1 MARAILFATF
11 VVLGPV
17 AAPPFGS
24 AGPPVAAADSAASHP
39 APGSADSLSAPP
51 PPRGRVVTLPPVEVF
66 APRPRSD
73 SLLRV
78 TPGFAQ
84 GYDVSRARGR
94 ALMVSDL
101 LAGAVGVHVRK
112 LGGAGSFAT
121 ASIRGSTPAQVAVY
135 LDGVPLNQAQ
145 YGVVNVADLPV
156 EALEQVEVFRGAGPI
171 TLESPGGGAINL
183 VTTAARGRWARGSL
197 GAGSFGTARGDVGL
211 GWRSARCGALLIGQ
225 LLESRGDYRYHDDN
239 ATPFNPGDDEVA
251 TRLNNW
257 TRTASVTG
265 RGSADAGRL
274 TFALTHDLLRKRHG
288 VPGIGANQVL
298 ASSMRTRRDVTSFV
312 VRDRGGAA
320 GPGASLRFHGAWHRD
335 RFADPEGRLTG
346 VRQASDNRTDQRGVA
361 ATLPLALPGRHRLTL
376 AGEARRERYRPELVH
391 PVRRTLA
398 ASRRESFAWG
408 AEDRWSLPALRLAV
422 LASWRRSETRD
433 AFPRGPAYPG
443 AIASPAVSR
452 TLVLD
457 RPALGLRL
465 DLGAGLALKASLAR
479 LTRAPTLEEL
489 FGNRAG
495 VYGNPAAR
503 PEAVTTRDAG
513 LVARGSRAGRGWLPA
528 AFELQASAYR
538 SDAKD
543 LLVYLQ
549 NSQRSMVATNVAA
562 ARLWGIEADG
572 RFVWSSGLAVNA
584 SWTRQWT
591 RDEGALAWARGREL
605 PARPR
610 DEVAVQT
617 ALVRRRWRAFH
628 DLHFV
633 ARNWLDV
640 YNTEDSRARL
650 IHDLGLGLRLPLAA
664 VEWTAECRNAGNA
677 RAEDYAGHPL
687 PGRTWYAGITLQLQ
701 PTGPTP

>member
-1 MARAILFATF
+1 MARAILFAAIL
-11 VVLGPV
+11 VLGPV
-17 AAPPFGS
+17 AAPASDS
-24 AGPPVAAADSAASHP
+24 ARPAVAAADSAASH
-39 APGSADSLSAPP
+39 AASRSADSLSAP

-101 LAGAVGVHVRK
+101 LAGAVGVHVRE

-145 YGVVNVADLPV
+145 YGTVNVADLPV
-156 EALEQVEVFRGAGPI
+156 EALDQVEVFRGVAPL
-171 TLESPGGGAINL
+171 TLDSPGGGAINL
-183 VTTAARGRWARGSL
+183 VTSAARGRWARGSL
-197 GAGSFGTARGDVGL
+197 GAGSFGTARGDAGL
-211 GWRSARCGALLIGQ
+211 GWRSARFGGLLVGQ
-225 LLESRGDYRYHDDN
+225 LLQSRGDYRYLDDN
-239 ATPFNPGDDEVA
+239 ATPFNPDDDEVA

-265 RGSADAGRL
+265 RVSADAGRL
-274 TFALTHDLLRKRHG
+274 TLALQHDLLRKRHG
-288 VPGIGANQVL
+288 VPGIGAHQVL
-298 ASSMRTRRDVTSFV
+298 ATSMRTQRDVTSLT

-320 GPGASLRFHGAWHRD
+320 GPGASLRLYGAWHRD

-346 VRQASDNRTDQRGVA
+346 VRQASDNRTDQRGA
-361 ATLPLALPGRHRLTL
+361 AAALPLALPGPHRVTL
-376 AGEARRERYRPELVH
+376 AAEARRERYRPELVQ
-391 PVRRTLA
+391 PAPRALA
-398 ASRRESFAWG
+398 ASRREFFAWG
-408 AEDRWSLPALRLAV
+408 VEDRWSLPALRLAL
-422 LASWRRSETRD
+422 LAGWRRSETRD

-457 RPALGLRL
+457 RPALGLML

-479 LTRAPTLEEL
+479 LARAPTLEEL

-513 LVARGSRAGRGWLPA
+513 LIARGSRAGGGWLPA
-528 AFELQASAYR
+528 VFELQASTYR

-549 NSQRSMVATNVAA
+549 NSQRSVVASNVAA
-562 ARLWGIEADG
+562 ARLWGTEADG
-572 RFVWSSGLAVNA
+572 RFVWDSGLAVHA

-591 RDEGALAWARGREL
+591 RDESALAWARGREL
-605 PARPR
+605 PSRPR

-617 ALVRRRWRAFH
+617 AFTRGRWRAFH

-633 ARNWLDV
+633 ARNWLDA

-650 IHDLGLGLRLPLAA
+650 IHDLGLGLRLPLAS
-664 VEWTAECRNAGNA
+664 VEWTAECRNAGDA

-687 PGRTWYAGITLQLQ
+687 PGRTYYAGITLQLE
-701 PTGPTP
+701 PTEPTP